1 MASLPETPL
10 YPRCWRSATLPVET
24 LHNSLPEHSV
34 FITESLPVN
43 REAEHVLLQKRKGT
57 GELRVVLHLFQERL
71 LGWHLALIFDFFYY

>member
-1 MASLPETPL
+1 M
-10 YPRCWRSATLPVET
+10 
-24 LHNSLPEHSV
+24 

-71 LGWHLALIFDFFYY
+71 LGWNLALRRHWVFLTEGHRGSRGGWESMIRSKGLQ

>member
-1 MASLPETPL
+1 MLEIGSPSCGNPAQF
-10 YPRCWRSATLPVET
+10 SA
-24 LHNSLPEHSV
+24 EHSV

-71 LGWHLALIFDFFYY
+71 LGWNLALIFDFFYY